1 MSKEIALP
9 NKEELSAIS
18 VDLTKYSET
27 ATNLVAQAG
36 RAEITD
42 EDSYA
47 KGGDLIKIASVQAK
61 KVDAERTKLSGP
73 FHAMW
78 KFINS
83 QYGTVKTEFGV
94 VRSTIE
100 PKMLAWKREEDK
112 RLAVIAAEDA
122 KKLEDEALER
132 AALEKTDEG
141 QDEVMDDAA
150 EAAKEI
156 VSDSGVGIAR
166 GDFGASTSSVT
177 RYSTE
182 VTDLRK
188 FLQWAINQPGGNL
201 DNLVEL
207 RKGGLNKLAQ
217 KMIVDKQ
224 VSTVPGAKF
233 IASDSLRVF

>member
-1 MSKEIALP
+1 MSKEIVLP
-9 NKEELSAIS
+9 NREKLDAIS

-27 ATNLVAQAG
+27 ATNLVAQAE

-42 EDSYA
+42 EDTYA
-47 KGGDLIKIASVQAK
+47 KGGDLIRIAGVQVK

-78 KFINS
+78 KFINGR
-83 QYGTVKTEFGV
+83 YGTIKTEFGV

-112 RLAVIAAEDA
+112 RLAEEARVEA
-122 KKLEDEALER
+122 KKIEDEALAR

-150 EAAKEI
+150 EAAKDI
-156 VSDSGVGIAR
+156 VKDSGVGIAR

-188 FLQWAINQPGGNL
+188 FLQWAISQPGGNL

-207 RKGGLNKLAQ
+207 RKGGLNTLA
-217 KMIVDKQ
+217 KHMIVDKE

-233 IASDSLRVF
+233 IASDALRVF